1 MKQKERERETCI
13 CVDKE
18 REGARETESKTVPNE
33 ACLNEYTIYIC
44 ISVYVPHVYIYIYI
58 YVHKYI
64 YIHICVCIYSYL
76 MYTPHIENESCM
88 QTCIHSHLH
97 DCLFKLAIG
106 VGCTT
111 RCCCGRQVV
120 CGSPLCQGTSSG
132 TCSLDQTKSR
142 KERECASK
150 RERERER
157 ERKRERE
164 REGLG
169 DVGSLTLPACCVITE
184 AP

>member
-1 MKQKERERETCI
+1 MSTKREKERERQRAKPCPTKHVLTNILYIYMYIYVCTA
-13 CVDKE
+13 CV
-18 REGARETESKTVPNE
+18 
-33 ACLNEYTIYIC
+33 YIYI
-44 ISVYVPHVYIYIYI
+44 YVHYIYIYI
-58 YVHKYI
+58 Y
-64 YIHICVCIYSYL
+64 IHICMCIYSYL

-157 ERKRERE
+157 ERDRERE